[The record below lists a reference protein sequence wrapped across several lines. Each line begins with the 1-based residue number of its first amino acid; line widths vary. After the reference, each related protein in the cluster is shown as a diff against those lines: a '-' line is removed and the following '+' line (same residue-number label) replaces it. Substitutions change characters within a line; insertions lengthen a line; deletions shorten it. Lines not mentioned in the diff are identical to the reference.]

1 MAKISVLLMA
11 IFAFGWMAVVFYAL
25 AKYQTVTMFEFNS
38 HIAWAEFGMYVSF
51 GVTALISLNK
61 QVRGAK

>member
-38 HIAWAEFGMYVSF
+38 HIAWAEFGMYVGF
-51 GVTALISLNK
+51 GVTALISLIK
-61 QVRGAK
+61 QVRRAK